1 MIRHVPILALLFALV
16 TVLIVLVPL
25 AYAEPPDPTW
35 VSGYFDDG
43 DGDDAV
49 FVVTSSL
56 ATVDPFLLCDWSPFP
71 VLGPRVALD
80 TPDLASTRYSCAAD
94 ARAPPSPRQSLL

>member
-16 TVLIVLVPL
+16 TVLVAMIPL

-43 DGDDAV
+43 DYDDAV

-56 ATVDPFLLCDWSPFP
+56 ATVDPFPLCDWSPFP
-71 VLGPRVALD
+71 VFGPRVPLD
-80 TPDLASTRYSCAAD
+80 TADLAPTQYSSAAD
-94 ARAPPSPRQSLL
+94 ARAPPLS

>member
-1 MIRHVPILALLFALV
+1 MIRRVPILALLFALV
-16 TVLIVLVPL
+16 TVLIVLLPL

-43 DGDDAV
+43 DGDDTV

-56 ATVDPFLLCDWSPFP
+56 ATVDSFPLCDWSPFP
-71 VLGPRVALD
+71 VFGPRVALD
-80 TPDLASTRYSCAAD
+80 IPDLASTQYSSAAD
-94 ARAPPSPRQSLL
+94 ARAPPLS

>member
-1 MIRHVPILALLFALV
+1 MARRAPLTALLFALV
-16 TVLIVLVPL
+16 TVLVAILPL

-43 DGDDAV
+43 DYDDAV

-56 ATVDPFLLCDWSPFP
+56 ATVDPFPLCDWSAFP
-71 VLGPRVALD
+71 VFGPRVALD
-80 TPDLASTRYSCAAD
+80 TLALASTQYSCAAD
-94 ARAPPSPRQSLL
+94 ARAPPLS

>member
-1 MIRHVPILALLFALV
+1 MIRRIPILALTFLLL
-16 TVLIVLVPL
+16 TVLVAVTPL

-43 DGDDAV
+43 DNDDAV

-56 ATVDPFLLCDWSPFP
+56 ATVDPWPLCDWSPFP
-71 VLGPRVALD
+71 VFGPRVAPE
-80 TPDLASTRYSCAAD
+80 TPALASTLSSSTAD
-94 ARAPPSPRQSLL
+94 ARAPPLS

>member
-1 MIRHVPILALLFALV
+1 MIRRVPILALIFLLL
-16 TVLIVLVPL
+16 TVLLAVTPL

-43 DGDDAV
+43 DNDDAV

-56 ATVDPFLLCDWSPFP
+56 ATVDPFPLCDWSPFP
-71 VLGPRVALD
+71 VFGPRVALE
-80 TPDLASTRYSCAAD
+80 TPGLASTLYFSTAD
-94 ARAPPSPRQSLL
+94 ARAPPLS

>member
-1 MIRHVPILALLFALV
+1 MIRRVPILALLFALV
-16 TVLIVLVPL
+16 TVLIVLLPL

-43 DGDDAV
+43 DRDDTV

-56 ATVDPFLLCDWSPFP
+56 ATVDPFPLCDWSPFP
-71 VLGPRVALD
+71 VFGPRVALGV
-80 TPDLASTRYSCAAD
+80 PDLASTQYSSAAD
-94 ARAPPSPRQSLL
+94 ARAPPLS

>member
-1 MIRHVPILALLFALV
+1 MVRRVPLLTLLFALV
-16 TVLIVLVPL
+16 TVLVAVLPL

-43 DGDDAV
+43 DYDDAV

-56 ATVDPFLLCDWSPFP
+56 ATVDPFPLCDWSPFP
-71 VLGPRVALD
+71 VFGPRIAFD
-80 TPDLASTRYSCAAD
+80 PPELASTHYSSAAD
-94 ARAPPSPRQSLL
+94 ARAPPLS

>member
-1 MIRHVPILALLFALV
+1 MARRVSLLALMFALV
-16 TVLIVLVPL
+16 TLLVAILPL

-43 DGDDAV
+43 DYDDAV

-56 ATVDPFLLCDWSPFP
+56 ATVDPFPLCDWSPFP
-71 VLGPRVALD
+71 VFGLRVALD
-80 TPDLASTRYSCAAD
+80 TPDLASTQYASAAD
-94 ARAPPSPRQSLL
+94 ARAPPLS

>member
-1 MIRHVPILALLFALV
+1 MVRWVPLLALIFALV
-16 TVLIVLVPL
+16 TVLVAIIPL

-43 DGDDAV
+43 DYDDAV

-56 ATVDPFLLCDWSPFP
+56 ATVDPFPLCDWSPVP
-71 VLGPRVALD
+71 VFGPRVALE
-80 TPDLASTRYSCAAD
+80 TPDPASTQHSSAAD
-94 ARAPPSPRQSLL
+94 ARAPPLP